1 MRKNKLTLNSPPSCP
16 DYPVCPHNRKGVYQR
31 QLCRRIFAIWTFSS
45 IPPDKFDTKLA
56 NFFKIG
62 VTCYSKGNTF
72 NFSYF
77 FFSFIAKIITQLFFA
92 AAVSEPEA
100 SERGSS
106 LIGKKLH
113 YKGIQSLF
121 LTKRKELWLCAT

>member
-1 MRKNKLTLNSPPSCP
+1 MPSQPLTTVKGSISDSCVGEFLQFGLSARFP
-16 DYPVCPHNRKGVYQR
+16 LTN
-31 QLCRRIFAIWTFSS
+31 
-45 IPPDKFDTKLA
+45 FDTKLA